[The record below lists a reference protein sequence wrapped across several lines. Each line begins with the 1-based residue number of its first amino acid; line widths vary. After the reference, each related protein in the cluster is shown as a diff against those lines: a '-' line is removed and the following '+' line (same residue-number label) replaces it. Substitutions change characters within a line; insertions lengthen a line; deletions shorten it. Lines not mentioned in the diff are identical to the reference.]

1 MISEKKFTRLLED
14 METGEVIPIYDE
26 DVVKIYRATTK
37 KYLNETIE
45 INKEKKFTK
54 SIDNAIRL
62 LPTLDLTKREYD
74 ILTIMISFLG
84 WGFKYSGYIVKTK
97 NRVPYGYMNGEEIRK
112 YTKYDKSAFSKGV
125 KVLEEKGIIKKVV
138 AIEGDGNNFILNP
151 FIYTHDKRIP
161 KTIFKMFEKT
171 KFNYTKQALSLDSKE
186 KQEEIKKERE
196 ENEAQEKR

>member
-1 MISEKKFTRLLED
+1 

-62 LPTLDLTKREYD
+62 LPTLNLTKREYD
-74 ILTIMISFLG
+74 ILIIMISFLG
-84 WGFKYSGYIVKTK
+84 WGFQYSGYVVKTK

-161 KTIFKMFEKT
+161 KTLFKMFEKT

-186 KQEEIKKERE
+186 IQEEIKKERE